1 MVAPTLLAMGA
12 AVFTLLAALAA
23 ATASD
28 TPAPDT
34 LVDIGTVAPG
44 IRLDIR
50 YATANNFTKT
60 VLYPEAR
67 CRLRYPVAVRLARVQ
82 AALQT
87 RGLGLKVFD
96 CYRPPSIQW
105 KLWKLVP
112 DPRYVADP
120 RRGSRHSRGAA
131 VDLTLVDAAGRELPM
146 PTPYDAASE
155 KSHRNYRQLPPALIR
170 NRTTLEQAM
179 TLEGFL
185 PLPTEWWHFDA
196 PDWERYPLGE

>member
-1 MVAPTLLAMGA
+1 MVAPA
-12 AVFTLLAALAA
+12 AVTMALGLLVLVAQAA
-23 ATASD
+23 AVPA
-28 TPAPDT
+28 PAPDA

-50 YATANNFTKT
+50 YATADNFTKT

-67 CRLRYPVAVRLARVQ
+67 CRLRQAVALRLARVQ
-82 AALQT
+82 TALAA

-131 VDLTLVDAAGRELPM
+131 IDLTLVDAKGNELPM
-146 PTPYDAASE
+146 PTPYDAAGE
-155 KSHRNYRQLPPALIR
+155 KSHRNYNKLPADLIR
-170 NRTTLEQAM
+170 NRATLERAM
-179 TLEGFL
+179 TREGFL
-185 PLPTEWWHFDA
+185 PMPTEWWHFDD
-196 PDWERYPLGE
+196 PDWQRYPLGND

>member
-1 MVAPTLLAMGA
+1 MGLALP
-12 AVFTLLAALAA
+12 AVLGLLAAQAA
-23 ATASD
+23 PVPAAP
-28 TPAPDT
+28 PAPDA

-50 YATANNFTKT
+50 YATANNFTGT
-60 VLYPEAR
+60 VLYPQAR
-67 CRLRYPVAVRLARVQ
+67 CRLRHAVAVRLARVQ
-82 AALQT
+82 AALAA

-131 VDLTLVDAAGRELPM
+131 IDLTLVDAAGAELPM
-146 PTPYDAASE
+146 PTPYDAAGE
-155 KSHRNYRQLPPALIR
+155 KSHRNYRQLPAELIR
-170 NRTTLEQAM
+170 NRATLEQAM
-179 TLEGFL
+179 TREGFL

-196 PDWERYPLGE
+196 PDWQRYPLGSD